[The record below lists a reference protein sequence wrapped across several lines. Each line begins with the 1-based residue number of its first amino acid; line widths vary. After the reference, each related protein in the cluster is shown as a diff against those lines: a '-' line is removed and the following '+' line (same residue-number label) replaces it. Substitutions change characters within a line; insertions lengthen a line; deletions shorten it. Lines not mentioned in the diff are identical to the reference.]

1 MIKEEGELMINKWG
15 IGMIAPILMLVCF
28 SELIWWMSLDSTV
41 AMVTFIIINALLFS
55 IQTVACSVLHT
66 PYIISLGGFCFITI
80 VIVLSKKIVL
90 FSTWI
95 NVYVFLLVIV
105 YGFICLIEFKQKL
118 KFSQNSSQK

>member
-90 FSTWI
+90 FSIWI

-105 YGFICLIEFKQKL
+105 YAFICLIEFKQKL
-118 KFSQNSSQK
+118 KLSQNSSQK